1 MTTHQLILGLLI
13 FGIGAA
19 LGLGVNHPG
28 TSALGSYPRGQVVG
42 WWWKKKQVL
51 NAKDD
56 APVSAVGLDL
66 VEELRN
72 QMLAIKSGAM
82 SGDGSKVAYS
92 KLKQSTEFGKY
103 KELVG
108 QLKNLNLESLSLNQR
123 KATLINLYNSL
134 IVDAIINDL
143 LDVNG
148 GTLARLKL
156 YASASYNIGGTLL
169 SLNDIENGLLRCNKK
184 SAVPFTSIPF
194 RKEDDPRRKLML
206 PECDARIHFALNC
219 AANGCPP
226 IGVYSAA
233 DLDVQLNL
241 ATEGFLDGS
250 VAMDPAANTITLSM
264 LFSWYRED
272 FGSSDE
278 EVLRWIK
285 QHASM
290 ELRAKLAE
298 SFPAAGAAAAT
309 TPKIL
314 YSPYD
319 WSINSI

>member
-1 MTTHQLILGLLI
+1 
-13 FGIGAA
+13 
-19 LGLGVNHPG
+19 
-28 TSALGSYPRGQVVG
+28 VVG

-56 APVSAVGLDL
+56 APVGAVGLDL
-66 VEELRN
+66 VEELRK
-72 QMLAIKSGAM
+72 QMLAIKSRAM
-82 SGDGSKVAYS
+82 SSDGSKVAYS
-92 KLKQSTEFGKY
+92 KLKQSAEFVKY
-103 KELVG
+103 KELVA
-108 QLKNLNLESLSLNQR
+108 QLTNLNLETLSLNQR
-123 KATLINLYNSL
+123 KAALINLYNSL

-156 YASASYNIGGTLL
+156 YASASYNSGGTLL
-169 SLNDIENGLLRCNKK
+169 SLNDIENGLLRCNRK
-184 SAVPFTSIPF
+184 SAVPFTSLPF
-194 RKEDDPRRKLML
+194 KKEDDPRRKLML
-206 PECDARIHFALNC
+206 PDCDARIHFALNC

-233 DLDVQLNL
+233 DLDAQLNL

-250 VAMDPAANTITLSM
+250 VALDPVANTITLSM

-272 FGSSDE
+272 FGSTDE

-290 ELRAKLAE
+290 GLRAKLVQ
-298 SFPAAGAAAAT
+298 SFPAGAGAAAT